1 MMCGIF
7 VNICIC
13 NEMVLGVEGGMM
25 WYLFDSDVVFIYDV
39 AMCYKQEQMLLVV
52 IVGKEYGLGFSC
64 DWVVKGLCLFGICV
78 VIVELFE

>member
-39 AMCYKQEQMLLVV
+39 VMCYKQE
-52 IVGKEYGLGFSC
+52 
-64 DWVVKGLCLFGICV
+64 
-78 VIVELFE
+78 